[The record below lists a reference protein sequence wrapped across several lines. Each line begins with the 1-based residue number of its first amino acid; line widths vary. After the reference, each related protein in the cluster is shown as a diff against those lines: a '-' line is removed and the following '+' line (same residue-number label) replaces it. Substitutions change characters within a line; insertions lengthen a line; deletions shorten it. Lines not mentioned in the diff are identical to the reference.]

1 MILSFLF
8 SMNYSQSDQINR
20 NILTQLIANYQE
32 LAIHFYEER
41 EDIKKSYAELV
52 YAPSIGNYE
61 LRLARMKRKQ
71 CQQKLSF
78 IDYLSPELQ
87 VKVIEHL
94 EKLLPVMTYVQ
105 KIKGTEAQL
114 WQILKERSI
123 IIN

>member
-32 LAIHFYEER
+32 LANHFYEER

-94 EKLLPVMTYVQ
+94 EKLLPVMTYVCLLY
-105 KIKGTEAQL
+105 TSDAADE
-114 WQILKERSI
+114 
-123 IIN
+123 